1 MKTSIDHLPE
11 VKKEQINK
19 IVDVIKSVVAPEKII
34 LYGSYA
40 KGTYQ
45 EDNHIKDGILYEYV
59 SDFDILLILRNQ
71 EIAEYEIQD
80 KIVNIINYKAPINIL
95 ICYSDQVNEGL
106 EKGQYFFTEII
117 DTGVLLFDANTVP
130 FAKARLL
137 SSIERK
143 EIAKEDFDFWFN
155 NGSQFLF
162 SAQVL
167 LKDAI
172 KKSKKPNLVAHQ
184 LHQAV
189 EALYGTILLVFTGYK
204 PKIHNLEKYRK
215 QLKNISE
222 DVLNVFPYPTNE
234 RYEIELFSLLKR
246 AYIGGKYKKDFEVSI
261 PELEQLIKRVK
272 QLKLIVKKLC
282 SEKIASFK

>member
-71 EIAEYEIQD
+71 ELAEYEIQD

-117 DTGVLLFDANTVP
+117 DCMLW
-130 FAKARLL
+130 R
-137 SSIERK
+137 
-143 EIAKEDFDFWFN
+143 
-155 NGSQFLF
+155 
-162 SAQVL
+162 
-167 LKDAI
+167 
-172 KKSKKPNLVAHQ
+172 
-184 LHQAV
+184 
-189 EALYGTILLVFTGYK
+189 
-204 PKIHNLEKYRK
+204 
-215 QLKNISE
+215 
-222 DVLNVFPYPTNE
+222 
-234 RYEIELFSLLKR
+234 
-246 AYIGGKYKKDFEVSI
+246 
-261 PELEQLIKRVK
+261 
-272 QLKLIVKKLC
+272 C
-282 SEKIASFK
+282 